1 MNIDNYLLYD
11 TLPKIDLHGYD
22 RESARVSIEDFI
34 RDSIIMKNEYIVIV
48 HGIGGGIIRKTTEE
62 VLKKHKKVKNFKS
75 SYFNPGM
82 TVVQLIIE

>member
-11 TLPKIDLHGYD
+11 SLPKIDLHGYD
-22 RESARVSIEDFI
+22 RESARVAIEDFI
-34 RDSIIMKNEYIVIV
+34 RDSITMGHEYIVIV
-48 HGIGGGIIRKTTEE
+48 HGIGGGIIREATQK
-62 VLKKHKKVKNFKS
+62 VLKNHKKVKNFKS

>member
-11 TLPKIDLHGYD
+11 SLPKIDLHGYD
-22 RESARVSIEDFI
+22 REMARVATEDFI
-34 RDSIIMKNEYIVIV
+34 RDSLIQKHEYIVIV
-48 HGIGGGIIRKTTEE
+48 HGIGSGIVRASVNE
-62 VLKKHKKVKNFKS
+62 VLKKHKKIKNFKS